1 MSPSS
6 MQLDVLLPSE
16 VVASERD
23 VSRIVAET
31 SDGSYGLLP
40 QRLDC
45 VAVLVPG
52 VLVFSTT
59 AGGEVFIAVDEG
71 VIVKSGSRVV
81 VAVRRAIRGPDLATL
96 RELVTRQFMH
106 RDAEA
111 VQLRTAMASAESG
124 FMRGL
129 ARYEKA

>member
-16 VVASERD
+16 LVASERD
-23 VSRIVAET
+23 VTRIVAET
-31 SDGSYGLLP
+31 SCGSHGLLP

-45 VAVLVPG
+45 VATLVPG
-52 VLVFSTT
+52 VLVFSTR
-59 AGGEVFIAVDEG
+59 AGGERFIAVDQG
-71 VIVKSGSRVV
+71 VIVKTGSRVV
-81 VAVRRAIRGPDLATL
+81 VAVRRAIRGADLATL
-96 RELVTRQFMH
+96 RELVARQFVH
-106 RDAEA
+106 QDAEA

>member
-6 MQLDVLLPSE
+6 MQLEVLLPSE
-16 VVASERD
+16 VYASEPE
-23 VSRIVAET
+23 VLRIVAET
-31 SDGSYGLLP
+31 SAGSYGLLP

-45 VAVLVPG
+45 VAALVPG
-52 VLVFSTT
+52 VLVFSTA

-71 VIVKSGSRVV
+71 VLVKAGSRVV
-81 VAVRRAIRGPDLATL
+81 VAVRRAIRGSNLATL

-106 RDAEA
+106 QDAEGL
-111 VQLRTAMASAESG
+111 QLRSAMASAEGG
-124 FMRGL
+124 FMRSL